1 MSNYYCAKIIKE
13 IIYENYLQ
21 LTPSYG
27 VVIFDWI
34 KTIYEKN
41 K

>member
-1 MSNYYCAKIIKE
+1 MKSFTSLKKIKE

-27 VVIFDWI
+27 VVFL
-34 KTIYEKN
+34 N
-41 K
+41 

>member
-1 MSNYYCAKIIKE
+1 MRNLYSAKIIKE

-27 VVIFDWI
+27 VVILD
-34 KTIYEKN
+34 
-41 K
+41 

>member
-1 MSNYYCAKIIKE
+1 MSNFYCAKIIKE
-13 IIYENYLQ
+13 IIYQNYLQ

-27 VVIFDWI
+27 VVILDKI
-34 KTIYEKN
+34 KTIYEEN

>member
-1 MSNYYCAKIIKE
+1 MSDFYYAKIIKE

-27 VVIFDWI
+27 VVILD
-34 KTIYEKN
+34 
-41 K
+41 

>member
-1 MSNYYCAKIIKE
+1 MSNFYCAKIIKE
-13 IIYENYLQ
+13 LIFENYLQ

-27 VVIFDWI
+27 VVILDLI
-34 KTIYEKN
+34 KTIYEEN